1 MYLICARSCGGYTD
15 SDTGTADL
23 DGRIAASRRKKKERK
38 RTTNL
43 GPRIRV
49 LRIAPVEATAL
60 PSTTAT
66 AEDGGTVEVGP
77 AAATEAGRT
86 DVKVYICL
94 AYLIH
99 NWLFL
104 FQNLLVI

>member
-1 MYLICARSCGGYTD
+1 M
-15 SDTGTADL
+15 
-23 DGRIAASRRKKKERK
+23 
-38 RTTNL
+38 
-43 GPRIRV
+43 

-66 AEDGGTVEVGP
+66 AEDGGTVEIGP

>member
-60 PSTTAT
+60 PSTAAT

-104 FQNLLVI
+104 FQNLLLF